1 MGKNRRYRK
10 IGKIEHFWIY
20 VKNRQK
26 QGILPKQAKMG
37 KNGYFGEMAYFGNSA
52 NYDKHT
58 RHVQYNKIIKN
69 MNHYI
74 TYL

>member
-1 MGKNRRYRK
+1 M
-10 IGKIEHFWIY
+10 
-20 VKNRQK
+20 
-26 QGILPKQAKMG
+26 GIL
-37 KNGYFGEMAYFGNSA
+37 GEMAYFGNSA

-69 MNHYI
+69 MNHSI